1 MIQKIDH
8 IGIAVTDLEAE
19 VKFYRDILG
28 LEFEGYEELP
38 DRGIRVGVFKIGQV
52 HIELLQSTS
61 PDSAIGKFIESKG
74 EGLHHIAFRAKDAQE
89 TLNRLS
95 DAGVKL
101 IDSSPKPGAGGS
113 LVAFLH
119 PKSTFRVLMEIC
131 EKSE

>member
-8 IGIAVTDLEAE
+8 IGIAVADLEAE

-38 DRGIRVGVFKIGQV
+38 DRGIKVGVFKVGNV

-61 PDSAIGKFIESKG
+61 SESAIGKFIESKG
-74 EGLHHIAFRAKDAQE
+74 EGLHHIAFRAEDAQA
-89 TLNRLS
+89 TLDRLS
-95 DAGVKL
+95 DAGVRL
-101 IDSSPKPGAGGS
+101 IDSSPKPGASGS
-113 LVAFLH
+113 RVAFLH

-131 EKSE
+131 DKPE